1 MFSYSEVQQ
10 EVFRLLTSSTEFAKT
25 QDFITYIMN
34 DGCEMQ
40 QAVEQL
46 NTRKTDLMTECA
58 NVIAGK
64 SIYVSR
70 SWHNRLEHLPRL
82 P

>member
-1 MFSYSEVQQ
+1 
-10 EVFRLLTSSTEFAKT
+10 
-25 QDFITYIMN
+25 MN

-46 NTRKTDLMTECA
+46 NTRKTYLMTECA

-70 SWHNRLEHLPRL
+70 PCSKMVAISKYVINIVIFCMKYIGGKATYRT
-82 P
+82 